1 MFIKGASKGNVTIAY
16 NESDTGTIYM
26 LEDGKYIPFD
36 LTMASRR
43 YDGLTMTEM
52 KVLMEEEKVVI
63 KNARG
68 KQVQGSVSCNEGI
81 LKVTKNA
88 QERKREETS
97 KKKDVSTQ
105 NMKLRRKKEGM

>member
-1 MFIKGASKGNVTIAY
+1 MVK
-16 NESDTGTIYM
+16 
-26 LEDGKYIPFD
+26 
-36 LTMASRR
+36 
-43 YDGLTMTEM
+43 
-52 KVLMEEEKVVI
+52 